1 MFGGPNGTVLPFD
14 RMCNALK
21 QVDAVLMATVKPV
34 SSFSLPGLQTQ
45 SDVVIDTLVNAITVS
60 KVGTWVYLHMFR
72 IEVVDPPSCVN
83 LANLEQVQ
91 THVVQATPGSE
102 VATASVLQNL
112 GGPPSDVISTK
123 VGTLA
128 EIASKHI
135 ASFQTGT
142 I

>member
-1 MFGGPNGTVLPFD
+1 MFGCPNGTVLPFD

-21 QVDAVLMATVKPV
+21 QVDAVLMATVKAM
-34 SSFSLPGLQTQ
+34 SSLSLPGLQAQT
-45 SDVVIDTLVNAITVS
+45 DVVMDTLVNAITVP

-83 LANLEQVQ
+83 LANPEQVQ

-112 GGPPSDVISTK
+112 GGLPSDVTSTN
-123 VGTLA
+123 VGSLVEVA
-128 EIASKHI
+128 IKHI
-135 ASFQTGT
+135 A
-142 I
+142 